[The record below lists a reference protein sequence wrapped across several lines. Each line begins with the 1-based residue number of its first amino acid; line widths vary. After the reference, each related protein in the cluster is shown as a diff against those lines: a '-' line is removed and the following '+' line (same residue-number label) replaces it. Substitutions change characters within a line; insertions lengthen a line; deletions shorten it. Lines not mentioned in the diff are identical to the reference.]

1 MDVLRPVRFVKGS
14 GLCRFWFAQM
24 LPEKQSS
31 ALLIKLPI
39 FVWLPRHIIGP
50 NVLKKI
56 IIGNCEHRIKEQKT
70 AIFTHTETCD
80 RHLIGWCFTNLH
92 APATGGKLRLSSINS
107 TITDFHLMIS
117 ECILSHSTLIL
128 PFCTLSLSPLL
139 ACNLMNSTRC
149 PT

>member
-14 GLCRFWFAQM
+14 GLCRFWFAQI
-24 LPEKQSS
+24 LPEKQSF

-39 FVWLPRHIIGP
+39 FAWLPRHIIGP

-80 RHLIGWCFTNLH
+80 RHLIGWCFSNLH
-92 APATGGKLRLSSINS
+92 APATEGNWVAPFFDQQHHYRFSFNDFWMHIIALYPYTIILYSI
-107 TITDFHLMIS
+107 LIS
-117 ECILSHSTLIL
+117 
-128 PFCTLSLSPLL
+128 
-139 ACNLMNSTRC
+139 STRL
-149 PT
+149 